1 VQRRFFVLSSTAMA
15 VVASSRSSLAH
26 HGWSSFDES
35 RPLYIS
41 GRIKAVKWQ
50 NPHAEL
56 IVTVPADTS
65 LPADLGRRTVPAQT
79 SPVDGPRILAAAALP
94 RKRGDWTLELSP
106 MIRIDAWKV
115 PEPKVGDSIAAVAFS
130 FKDEKGEAFARVEY
144 LFVGDRI
151 FGLRSSPA

>member
-1 VQRRFFVLSSTAMA
+1 MQRRHFVLSSAAMA
-15 VVASSRSSLAH
+15 VAAFSQRSLAH
-26 HGWSSFDES
+26 HGWSSFDEA

-41 GRIKAVKWQ
+41 GRVKAVKWQ

-56 IVTVPADTS
+56 VVTVPADAS

-79 SPVDGPRILAAAALP
+79 SPVDGAKILAAAALP

-106 MIRIDAWKV
+106 MTRIDAWKV

-144 LFVGDRI
+144 LIVGERL